1 MSLKTECKEIKNM
14 IDGVGFL
21 DVSQVEKVSEI
32 ETQDYEN
39 IYLARYKHLYL
50 ILQSFGNDQ
59 IVLISILNEN
69 VNKLLT
75 I

>member
-32 ETQDYEN
+32 ETC
-39 IYLARYKHLYL
+39 
-50 ILQSFGNDQ
+50 
-59 IVLISILNEN
+59 
-69 VNKLLT
+69 
-75 I
+75 